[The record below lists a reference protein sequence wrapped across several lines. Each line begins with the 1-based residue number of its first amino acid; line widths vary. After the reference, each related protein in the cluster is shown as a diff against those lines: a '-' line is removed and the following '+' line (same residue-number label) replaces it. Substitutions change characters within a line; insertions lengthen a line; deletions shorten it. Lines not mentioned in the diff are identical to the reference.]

1 MKKAVAGTGLAD
13 DYGMEVLICQHKLVS
28 YIVNC
33 ALFEDVSVSANDAVP
48 DHSSCPR
55 LIIASASAS
64 ASTSA
69 LGSPR
74 PRSLLCFLQVT
85 VRHAFLF

>member
-1 MKKAVAGTGLAD
+1 MKKAVAGFGLAD
-13 DYGMEVLICQHKLVS
+13 DYVMEVLICQHKLVS

-55 LIIASASAS
+55 LIITSASAS
-64 ASTSA
+64 ASTSASASASA

-74 PRSLLCFLQVT
+74 PRSLLCLLQVT
-85 VRHAFLF
+85 A

>member
-1 MKKAVAGTGLAD
+1 MKKAVAGIGLAD
-13 DYGMEVLICQHKLVS
+13 DYVMEVLICQHKLVS

-64 ASTSA
+64 ALDSR
-69 LGSPR
+69 R
-74 PRSLLCFLQVT
+74 PRSLICFLQVT
-85 VRHAFLF
+85 ARHVFLF